1 MKNIG
6 AYVFITIV
14 SLVMVV
20 ATAFLMTAPADE
32 PIRQAGMSLPLIF
45 GALATWSASRAGLLE
60 MDYEGH
66 TAHTAAHA
74 A

>member
-6 AYVFITIV
+6 IYVFITIV

-20 ATAFLMTAPADE
+20 AAADE
-32 PIRQAGMSLPLIF
+32 PIRQAGMYLPLIF